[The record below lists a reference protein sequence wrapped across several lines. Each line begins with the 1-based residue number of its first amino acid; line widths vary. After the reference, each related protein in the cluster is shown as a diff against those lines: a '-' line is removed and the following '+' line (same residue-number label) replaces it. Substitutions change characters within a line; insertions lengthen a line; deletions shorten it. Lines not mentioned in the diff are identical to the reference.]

1 MALHPV
7 GAESVAVIVAVLLFW
22 SAFIMMLGA
31 GFDPEILTAVELLV
45 VHVTS
50 PFAFWAFNVVELLN
64 CNDMGLAGYIDRLHT
79 AAALTVMELVLEQ
92 PPASVAVM
100 MTLPAFTAVTTP
112 EEFTVA
118 TLGSLE
124 LQLTAPAGLVAV
136 SVFVPPIVIVA
147 ELGVRPSAQL
157 VVIEEES
164 EQPAASVAVTVAEPL
179 PTPRA
184 TPEELT
190 ETMLELLEV
199 QDTAPYGLLAV
210 RLVVAPTFIVSDD
223 GATLNVQ
230 ATVIAEVST
239 HPAASV
245 AVIVALPTLLPVTT
259 PQALTVATLGSLE
272 FQTTA
277 PQAS

>member
-1 MALHPV
+1 
-7 GAESVAVIVAVLLFW
+7 
-22 SAFIMMLGA
+22 
-31 GFDPEILTAVELLV
+31 
-45 VHVTS
+45 
-50 PFAFWAFNVVELLN
+50 
-64 CNDMGLAGYIDRLHT
+64 MGPGGYTDRLHT
-79 AAALTVMELVLEQ
+79 AAALTVMELVLEH

-100 MTLPAFTAVTTP
+100 TTLPAFTAVTTP

-118 TLGSLE
+118 TLGALL

-136 SVFVPPIVIVA
+136 SVVVPPIVIVA

-157 VVIEEES
+157 VDIVETS
-164 EQPAASVAVTVAEPL
+164 EQPAVSVAVTVAEPL

-199 QDTAPYGLLAV
+199 HVTAPYGLLAV
-210 RLVVAPTFIVSDD
+210 KVVVAPTFIASTD
-223 GATLNVQ
+223 GVTLNVQ
-230 ATVIAEVST
+230 ATVIAEVSA

-245 AVIVALPTLLPVTT
+245 AVIVALPVLMPVTT

-272 FQTTA
+272 LQITA